1 MMNILN
7 LICNVTESVAH
18 EPKGQTFMSVLFQWK
33 GAFMNLYG
41 ELIRKLRQDNN
52 ITQEEL
58 ANILLITP
66 EKMAQVEAGQELLTD
81 SELTLCA
88 NVLDASSAALKKGEY
103 RPRTVSAELEESLQ
117 KFQDFYKA
125 AAKSE
130 AAILDML
137 QEINPSERYRG
148 RYLDEQTT
156 TRTAGFAIYDELMAD
171 YVRDEK
177 GEPLMYA
184 TAKEAFQAVKELEE
198 KYEQEKTV
206 SENVTDSV
214 TPDVTDKIQTESEI
228 TPDLTDEPDI
238 EQAAGLRM

>member
-1 MMNILN
+1 M
-7 LICNVTESVAH
+7 
-18 EPKGQTFMSVLFQWK
+18 
-33 GAFMNLYG
+33 
-41 ELIRKLRQDNN
+41 
-52 ITQEEL
+52 
-58 ANILLITP
+58 
-66 EKMAQVEAGQELLTD
+66 
-81 SELTLCA
+81 CA

>member
-1 MMNILN
+1 MDKNVYGS
-7 LICNVTESVAH
+7 LIS
-18 EPKGQTFMSVLFQWK
+18 
-33 GAFMNLYG
+33 
-41 ELIRKLRQDNN
+41 RLRQDNN
-52 ITQEEL
+52 MTTQEL

-66 EKMAQVEAGQELLTD
+66 EKMMRVEAGEEILTD

-88 NVLDASSAALKKGEY
+88 NVLDASSTALRKGEY
-103 RPRTVSAELEESLQ
+103 RPRTTAAELEESLG
-117 KFQDFYKA
+117 KFQELYKA

-137 QEINPSERYRG
+137 QELNQSERYRG
-148 RYLDEQTT
+148 RYLDEQTA
-156 TRTAGFAIYDELMAD
+156 TRTAGFAIYDSLAAD

-214 TPDVTDKIQTESEI
+214 TPDVTDKIQTEGET
-228 TPDLTDEPDI
+228 TPDITDEPDI

>member
-1 MMNILN
+1 MNQRAGIYVCPYL
-7 LICNVTESVAH
+7 
-18 EPKGQTFMSVLFQWK
+18 MK

-66 EKMAQVEAGQELLTD
+66 EKMTQVEAGQELLTD

-137 QEINPSERYRG
+137 QEINQSERYRG
-148 RYLDEQTT
+148 RYLDEQTA

-198 KYEQEKTV
+198 KYEQEKEV
-206 SENVTDSV
+206 SENVTESV
-214 TPDVTDKIQTESEI
+214 TPDVTDKFQTEGET
-228 TPDLTDEPDI
+228 TPDITDGPDI

>member
-1 MMNILN
+1 MDKNVYGS
-7 LICNVTESVAH
+7 LIS
-18 EPKGQTFMSVLFQWK
+18 
-33 GAFMNLYG
+33 
-41 ELIRKLRQDNN
+41 RLRQDNN
-52 ITQEEL
+52 MTTQEL

-66 EKMAQVEAGQELLTD
+66 EKMMRVEAGEEILTD

-88 NVLDASSAALKKGEY
+88 NVLDASSAALRKGEY
-103 RPRTVSAELEESLQ
+103 RPRTTAAELEESLG
-117 KFQDFYKA
+117 KFQELYKA

-137 QEINPSERYRG
+137 QELNPSERYRG
-148 RYLDEQTT
+148 VYLDEQTA
-156 TRTAGFAIYDELMAD
+156 TRTAGFAIYDNLAAD

>member
-1 MMNILN
+1 MDKNVYGS
-7 LICNVTESVAH
+7 LIS
-18 EPKGQTFMSVLFQWK
+18 
-33 GAFMNLYG
+33 
-41 ELIRKLRQDNN
+41 RLRQDNN
-52 ITQEEL
+52 MTTQEL

-66 EKMAQVEAGQELLTD
+66 EKMMRVEAGEEILTD

-88 NVLDASSAALKKGEY
+88 NVLDASSAALRKGEY
-103 RPRTVSAELEESLQ
+103 RPRTTAAELEESLG
-117 KFQDFYKA
+117 KFQELYKA

-137 QEINPSERYRG
+137 QELNPSERYRG
-148 RYLDEQTT
+148 RYLDEQTA
-156 TRTAGFAIYDELMAD
+156 TRTAGFAIYDSLTAD

-198 KYEQEKTV
+198 RYQLEKSA
-206 SENVTDSV
+206 SENVTESV
-214 TPDVTDKIQTESEI
+214 TPDVTDKIQAESEI
-228 TPDLTDEPDI
+228 TPDITDEPDI

>member
-7 LICNVTESVAH
+7 LICNVTESVTH
-18 EPKGQTFMSVLFQWK
+18 EPKGQAFMSVLFQWK

-52 ITQEEL
+52 IT
-58 ANILLITP
+58 
-66 EKMAQVEAGQELLTD
+66 QVEAGQELLTD

>member
-1 MMNILN
+1 MDKNVYGS
-7 LICNVTESVAH
+7 LIS
-18 EPKGQTFMSVLFQWK
+18 
-33 GAFMNLYG
+33 
-41 ELIRKLRQDNN
+41 RLRQDNN
-52 ITQEEL
+52 MTTQEL

-66 EKMAQVEAGQELLTD
+66 EKMMRVEAGEEILTD

-88 NVLDASSAALKKGEY
+88 NVLDASSTALRKGEY
-103 RPRTVSAELEESLQ
+103 RPRTTAAELEESLG
-117 KFQDFYKA
+117 KFQELYKA

-137 QEINPSERYRG
+137 QELNPSERYRG
-148 RYLDEQTT
+148 RYLDEQTA

-214 TPDVTDKIQTESEI
+214 TPDVTDKIQTEGET
-228 TPDLTDEPDI
+228 TPDITDEPDI

>member
-1 MMNILN
+1 MDKNVYGS
-7 LICNVTESVAH
+7 LIS
-18 EPKGQTFMSVLFQWK
+18 
-33 GAFMNLYG
+33 
-41 ELIRKLRQDNN
+41 RLRQDNN
-52 ITQEEL
+52 MTTQEF

-66 EKMAQVEAGQELLTD
+66 EKMMRVEAGEEILTD

-88 NVLDASSAALKKGEY
+88 NVLDASSAALRKGEY
-103 RPRTVSAELEESLQ
+103 RPRTTAAELEESLG
-117 KFQDFYKA
+117 KFQELYKV

-137 QEINPSERYRG
+137 QELNPSERYRG
-148 RYLDEQTT
+148 RYLDEQTA
-156 TRTAGFAIYDELMAD
+156 TRTAGFAIYDNLAAD

-214 TPDVTDKIQTESEI
+214 TPDVTDKIQTEGEI
-228 TPDLTDEPDI
+228 TPDITDGPDI

>member
-1 MMNILN
+1 
-7 LICNVTESVAH
+7 
-18 EPKGQTFMSVLFQWK
+18 
-33 GAFMNLYG
+33 
-41 ELIRKLRQDNN
+41 
-52 ITQEEL
+52 
-58 ANILLITP
+58 
-66 EKMAQVEAGQELLTD
+66 MAQVEAGQELLTD

-156 TRTAGFAIYDELMAD
+156 TRTAGLQYM
-171 YVRDEK
+171 
-177 GEPLMYA
+177 M
-184 TAKEAFQAVKELEE
+184 
-198 KYEQEKTV
+198 
-206 SENVTDSV
+206 N
-214 TPDVTDKIQTESEI
+214 
-228 TPDLTDEPDI
+228 
-238 EQAAGLRM
+238 

>member
-1 MMNILN
+1 
-7 LICNVTESVAH
+7 
-18 EPKGQTFMSVLFQWK
+18 
-33 GAFMNLYG
+33 MNLYG

-58 ANILLITP
+58 ANILLITT
-66 EKMAQVEAGQELLTD
+66 EKMAQVEEGQQLLTD

-137 QEINPSERYRG
+137 QELNPSERYRG
-148 RYLDEQTT
+148 RYLDEQTA

-184 TAKEAFQAVKELEE
+184 TAKEAFQAVKELEQI
-198 KYEQEKTV
+198 K
-206 SENVTDSV
+206 VTI
-214 TPDVTDKIQTESEI
+214 KKNESKK
-228 TPDLTDEPDI
+228 
-238 EQAAGLRM
+238 

>member
-1 MMNILN
+1 
-7 LICNVTESVAH
+7 
-18 EPKGQTFMSVLFQWK
+18 
-33 GAFMNLYG
+33 MNLYG

-58 ANILLITP
+58 ANILLITT

-148 RYLDEQTT
+148 RYLDEQTA

-214 TPDVTDKIQTESEI
+214 TYNHQTY
-228 TPDLTDEPDI
+228 
-238 EQAAGLRM
+238 